1 MPWILDNFHGVHL
14 TIVLVLVVVVINVII
29 IIIVVV
35 AVIIIDIFR
44 GFRSDS
50 SISMSDSILLER

>member
-1 MPWILDNFHGVHL
+1 MPWILHNFHGVHL

-44 GFRSDS
+44 GFCSDS
-50 SISMSDSILLER
+50 SISPSDSILLER

>member
-1 MPWILDNFHGVHL
+1 MPWILHNFHGVHL

-29 IIIVVV
+29 IVVVV

-44 GFRSDS
+44 GFCSDS
-50 SISMSDSILLER
+50 SISPSDSILLER